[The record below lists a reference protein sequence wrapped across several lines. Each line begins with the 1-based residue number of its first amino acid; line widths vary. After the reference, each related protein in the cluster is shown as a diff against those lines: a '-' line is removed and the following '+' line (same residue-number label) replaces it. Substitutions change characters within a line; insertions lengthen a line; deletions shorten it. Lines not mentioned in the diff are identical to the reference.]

1 MTEVES
7 NIQLHSSFGVSS
19 LDTPRTQEKKV
30 YLQSVNDF
38 LFNEHEEEIIQGFD
52 DDTNGMLSDFSSGT
66 APEDLLS
73 SEFHHPAGSSPS
85 SSQMSDGNEYSS
97 GLTSS
102 DDEACVSTQ
111 TSKFNKVT
119 MIGKN
124 LKKTFGEKLTETLQ
138 TVVPHADLGINVEDY
153 LCLDFE
159 PELQHQEPHHQP
171 EEDRQSGNQT
181 TSRPCRSKGLLSPL
195 SIPTKQEASECVLSD
210 TTNLPSN
217 IPSPWGAKRV
227 RCPTP
232 DAVRTVISEAPLP
245 LNENDS
251 EDMFVYSLIKEG
263 WESSNAAPTQT
274 STLTKDSSS
283 SSSSQAQQ
291 PPNKDLEASKVQQQ
305 DSEKITKP
313 QQPHY
318 RGVRQRPW
326 GKFAAEIRD
335 SAKQGA
341 RVWLGTFDTAEDAA
355 MAYDRAAL
363 KMRGSRALLN
373 FPLQATNAL
382 SNPESL
388 PPIPFSSSST
398 RGSKLVHH
406 PAATVAPAP
415 LPRMLSARSAEL
427 ALYQERYTNKKVDF
441 KSYTA
446 RQIES
451 SKKRSQGI
459 MEIAKPSLLNSTKRQ
474 RLEVL
479 VHRDVDSKLVNLL
492 TSVC

>member
-1 MTEVES
+1 MTEV
-7 NIQLHSSFGVSS
+7 VSHKPLGGFFTLD

-38 LFNEHEEEIIQGFD
+38 LFNEHEEDINQGFE
-52 DDTNGMLSDFSSGT
+52 DDTNGMLSGFSGA
-66 APEDLLS
+66 APENLISPEFQYPCS
-73 SEFHHPAGSSPS
+73 SQS
-85 SSQMSDGNEYSS
+85 SSQMSDYNEYSS
-97 GLTSS
+97 GVTSS
-102 DDEACVSTQ
+102 DDEACMSTQ

-124 LKKTFGEKLTETLQ
+124 LKRAFGEKLTETLQ
-138 TVVPHADLGINVEDY
+138 TMVHHTDLGINVEDY

-159 PELQHQEPHHQP
+159 PELQHQEQHHQP

-181 TSRPCRSKGLLSPL
+181 TSHPCRSKGLLPTL
-195 SIPTKQEASECVLSD
+195 SIPAKQEASEYVLSD

-227 RCPTP
+227 GCPTP
-232 DAVRTVISEAPLP
+232 DAVRTVISQAPLP

-251 EDMFVYSLIKEG
+251 DDMCVYSLMKEG
-263 WESSNAAPTQT
+263 WEPSNSASTQT
-274 STLTKDSSS
+274 STLTKDTS
-283 SSSSQAQQ
+283 SSSSQVQQ
-291 PPNKDLEASKVQQQ
+291 PPTKDLEASNVRQA
-305 DSEKITKP
+305 SEKITKP

-388 PPIPFSSSST
+388 PPIPVSSSST

-406 PAATVAPAP
+406 PVATVAPAP
-415 LPRMLSARSAEL
+415 LPRVPSMRSAEL
-427 ALYQERYTNKKVDF
+427 DLYQERYINKKVDF

-451 SKKRSQGI
+451 SNKRSQVT
-459 MEIAKPSLLNSTKRQ
+459 MEIAKPSLLNSTKRP
-474 RLEVL
+474 RVEVL
-479 VHRDVDSKLVNLL
+479 VDRDVDSKLINLL

>member
-1 MTEVES
+1 MTEVVS
-7 NIQLHSSFGVSS
+7 HKPLGSFFM
-19 LDTPRTQEKKV
+19 LDIDTPRTQEKKV

-38 LFNEHEEEIIQGFD
+38 LFNEHEEDIEQGFEA
-52 DDTNGMLSDFSSGT
+52 DTNGMFSGFSGT
-66 APEDLLS
+66 APENLIRPEFEYPCS
-73 SEFHHPAGSSPS
+73 SQT
-85 SSQMSDGNEYSS
+85 SSQMSDGNECSS
-97 GLTSS
+97 GVTSS
-102 DDEACVSTQ
+102 DDEACMSTQ

-124 LKKTFGEKLTETLQ
+124 LKRAFGEKLTEKLQ
-138 TVVPHADLGINVEDY
+138 TMVHQTDLGINVEDY

-159 PELQHQEPHHQP
+159 PELQHQEQHHQP
-171 EEDRQSGNQT
+171 EEDSQSGNQT
-181 TSRPCRSKGLLSPL
+181 TSHPCRSKGLLPAL
-195 SIPTKQEASECVLSD
+195 SIPAKQEASEYVLSD

-217 IPSPWGAKRV
+217 IPSPWGTKRV
-227 RCPTP
+227 GCPTP
-232 DAVRTVISEAPLP
+232 DAVRTVISQAPLP

-251 EDMFVYSLIKEG
+251 DDMCVYSLMKEG
-263 WESSNAAPTQT
+263 WEPSNSASTQT
-274 STLTKDSSS
+274 STLTKDTSS
-283 SSSSQAQQ
+283 SSSSQVQQ
-291 PPNKDLEASKVQQQ
+291 PPKKDLEASNVQQA
-305 DSEKITKP
+305 SEKITKP

-388 PPIPFSSSST
+388 PPIPVSSSST

-406 PAATVAPAP
+406 PVATVAPAP
-415 LPRMLSARSAEL
+415 VPKVPSMRSAEL
-427 ALYQERYTNKKVDF
+427 SLYQERYINKKVDF

-451 SKKRSQGI
+451 SKKRSQVA
-459 MEIAKPSLLNSTKRQ
+459 MEIAKPSLLNSTKRP
-474 RLEVL
+474 RVEVL
-479 VHRDVDSKLVNLL
+479 VDRDVDSKLVNLL